1 MMSHPKS
8 GGKASPLAGY
18 PTHPVGLFCILF
30 GWVGGLAASSG
41 WPRFGR
47 NGVRHAM
54 KSKTKLQRVDYT
66 FRRDQV
72 LSANIGEF
80 LRIYDPTRLSPFHLR
95 CLFGRLRLAIEDVME
110 CEDAATIPEA
120 RKLILTLHAA
130 WPWAGFFL
138 NLDRPFG
145 SSTTLGALPILAYA
159 MCLVDMRLVACDRT
173 RQCALH
179 LDGGRVRKFRD
190 QCFEA
195 IDTLGER
202 AEIPPEV
209 LAGRKDAVAQ
219 QLDQILQIP

>member
-47 NGVRHAM
+47 NGVHHAM

-72 LSANIGEF
+72 LSADIGKF
-80 LRIYDPTRLSPFHLR
+80 LRIYDPTQLSPFQLR
-95 CLFGRLRLAIEDVME
+95 CLFGRLHLAIEDVME

-138 NLDRPFG
+138 NLDRPLG

-219 QLDQILQIP
+219 QLDRILQIP

>member
-1 MMSHPKS
+1 
-8 GGKASPLAGY
+8 
-18 PTHPVGLFCILF
+18 
-30 GWVGGLAASSG
+30 VGGLAASSG

-47 NGVRHAM
+47 NAVRHAM

-66 FRRDQV
+66 FRRDRV

-95 CLFGRLRLAIEDVME
+95 CLFGRLHLTIEDVME
-110 CEDAATIPEA
+110 CEDAATIPAA
-120 RKLILTLHAA
+120 RQLIRTLHAA

-138 NLDRPFG
+138 SLDRPFG
-145 SSTTLGALPILAYA
+145 FSTTLGALPILAYA
-159 MCLVDMRLVACDRT
+159 MCLVDMRLVAWDCT

-179 LDGGRVRKFRD
+179 LDGDQFRKFRD

-195 IDTLGER
+195 IETLGER

-219 QLDQILQIP
+219 QLDRILQIP

>member
-1 MMSHPKS
+1 
-8 GGKASPLAGY
+8 
-18 PTHPVGLFCILF
+18 
-30 GWVGGLAASSG
+30 
-41 WPRFGR
+41 
-47 NGVRHAM
+47 M
-54 KSKTKLQRVDYT
+54 KSKTKLQRVNYT

-72 LSANIGEF
+72 LSVDIGEF

-95 CLFGRLRLAIEDVME
+95 CLFGRLHLAFEDVME

-138 NLDRPFG
+138 SLDKPFG

-159 MCLVDMRLVACDRT
+159 MCLVDMRLVAWDRT
-173 RQCALH
+173 RQCARRM
-179 LDGGRVRKFRD
+179 DGGRFRKFRD

-195 IDTLGER
+195 IETLGER

-209 LAGRKDAVAQ
+209 LAGRKDAVAR
-219 QLDQILQIP
+219 QLDRILQIP

>member
-1 MMSHPKS
+1 M
-8 GGKASPLAGY
+8 
-18 PTHPVGLFCILF
+18 GLFLILF

-72 LSANIGEF
+72 LSAEIGEF
-80 LRIYDPTRLSPFHLR
+80 QRIYDPTRLSPFHLR
-95 CLFGRLRLAIEDVME
+95 CLFGRLRLAIEDVMK
-110 CEDAATIPEA
+110 CEDAVTIPEA

-138 NLDRPFG
+138 NLDRSFG

-159 MCLVDMRLVACDRT
+159 MCLMDMRLSQAYVDWKPSEVALLKSLSDVGVSNKTGRPVT
-173 RQCALH
+173 AVRQK
-179 LDGGRVRKFRD
+179 RRKLMAWVKSNPNRG
-190 QCFEA
+190 
-195 IDTLGER
+195 INR
-202 AEIPPEV
+202 W
-209 LAGRKDAVAQ
+209 
-219 QLDQILQIP
+219 

>member
-1 MMSHPKS
+1 
-8 GGKASPLAGY
+8 
-18 PTHPVGLFCILF
+18 
-30 GWVGGLAASSG
+30 VGGLAASSG

-95 CLFGRLRLAIEDVME
+95 CLFGRLHLAIEDVME

-130 WPWAGFFL
+130 WPWAGFF
-138 NLDRPFG
+138 R
-145 SSTTLGALPILAYA
+145 
-159 MCLVDMRLVACDRT
+159 
-173 RQCALH
+173 
-179 LDGGRVRKFRD
+179 
-190 QCFEA
+190 
-195 IDTLGER
+195 GER
-202 AEIPPEV
+202 RSRRA
-209 LAGRKDAVAQ
+209 
-219 QLDQILQIP
+219 

>member
-1 MMSHPKS
+1 
-8 GGKASPLAGY
+8 
-18 PTHPVGLFCILF
+18 
-30 GWVGGLAASSG
+30 
-41 WPRFGR
+41 
-47 NGVRHAM
+47 M

-72 LSANIGEF
+72 LSVDIGEF
-80 LRIYDPTRLSPFHLR
+80 LRIYDPTRLSAFHLR
-95 CLFGRLRLAIEDVME
+95 CLFGRLHLAIEDVME

-138 NLDRPFG
+138 NLDRPVG

-159 MCLVDMRLVACDRT
+159 MCLVDRRLVAWDRT

-179 LDGGRVRKFRD
+179 LDEGQFRKFRD

-195 IDTLGER
+195 IETLGER

-209 LAGRKDAVAQ
+209 LAGRKDAIAQ